1 MWGSPTIE
9 ILQIQIPIG
18 MKQLPNHR
26 NLLVGRSFQIKVV
39 QVNLVSIIARA
50 RLGRCLSGAQSTRPS
65 CFRHRDAKENMNL
78 ANLGGVM
85 FYLHNEVV
93 DKAKRLAGVGAR
105 GESKKAEQ
113 G

>member
-1 MWGSPTIE
+1 
-9 ILQIQIPIG
+9 
-18 MKQLPNHR
+18 
-26 NLLVGRSFQIKVV
+26 
-39 QVNLVSIIARA
+39 
-50 RLGRCLSGAQSTRPS
+50 
-65 CFRHRDAKENMNL
+65 MNL